1 MSTLQYVVFTLGE
14 AEYGI
19 DIACVQE
26 IIRIPQQIT
35 QIPNTPPYV
44 EGIINL
50 RGKIIPII
58 DLKQRFGLEQSL
70 RGADHRLLVL
80 NLDNMLVGTIVDDVS
95 EVLMIDH
102 ESMETL
108 HSGISQISSN
118 SVAGV
123 GKVDERLILCL
134 DALQLKSEAFQ
145 KLN

>member
-19 DIACVQE
+19 EIACVQE

-35 QIPNTPPYV
+35 QIPSTPPYV

-58 DLKQRFGLEQSL
+58 DLKQRFGLGQTS

-95 EVLMIDH
+95 EVLTINQ
-102 ESMETL
+102 ESMDRL
-108 HSGISQISSN
+108 DSGISPISSN

-134 DALQLKSEAFQ
+134 DAQQLKNEAFQ
-145 KLN
+145 NLN